1 MQTRLCLEGIIRK
14 LINRIKLCTSTGS
27 EASAPLQCGHLIGR
41 QRGRRRGLE
50 QVQQTRWS
58 LLTEFSPGGFH
69 YSSNTSAAPSEE
81 HSLSKNKPFGSVPGA
96 QEPTGV
102 VK

>member
-1 MQTRLCLEGIIRK
+1 M
-14 LINRIKLCTSTGS
+14 
-27 EASAPLQCGHLIGR
+27 
-41 QRGRRRGLE
+41 E

-69 YSSNTSAAPSEE
+69 YSYNTSAAPSEE
-81 HSLSKNKPFGSVPGA
+81 HSLSKNKPFGSVLGA